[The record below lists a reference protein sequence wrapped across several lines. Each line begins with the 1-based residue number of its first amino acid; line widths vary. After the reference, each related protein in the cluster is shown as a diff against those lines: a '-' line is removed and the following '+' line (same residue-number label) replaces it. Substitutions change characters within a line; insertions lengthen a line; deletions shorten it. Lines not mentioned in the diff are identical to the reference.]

1 MNNFVWAAK
10 MLFLDIWRSY
20 FGSLKGCYQRRY
32 YYRECLYCQI
42 RLKVRDSEEK
52 LAFLS
57 RLPLRCHNA
66 RLGTFSVDPG
76 IVLSFYASAHHPYTT
91 LAIDEWMILWL
102 SKDIPIEVVSTECS
116 HHLVFKSSQHVR
128 LVATLQSYVYL
139 VCIQNTQ
146 VNVLINPR
154 AG

>member
-1 MNNFVWAAK
+1 MYNVCAHNSLPPSAILVLGILKKKEDDEQFLGAAK
-10 MLFLDIWRSY
+10 MLLLDIWRSY

-66 RLGTFSVDPG
+66 
-76 IVLSFYASAHHPYTT
+76 
-91 LAIDEWMILWL
+91 
-102 SKDIPIEVVSTECS
+102 
-116 HHLVFKSSQHVR
+116 
-128 LVATLQSYVYL
+128 
-139 VCIQNTQ
+139 
-146 VNVLINPR
+146 
-154 AG
+154 